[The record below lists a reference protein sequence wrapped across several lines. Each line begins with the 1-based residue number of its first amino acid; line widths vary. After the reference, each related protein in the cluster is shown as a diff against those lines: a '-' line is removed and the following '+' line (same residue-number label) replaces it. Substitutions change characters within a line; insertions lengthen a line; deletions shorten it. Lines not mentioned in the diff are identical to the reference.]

1 MNNSYRTALLG
12 LLIALSA
19 PAPAAAQASQKPS
32 YFGSTTR
39 SEAALI
45 GILYDLKQDQQ
56 HKPKNEEYVE
66 IMGRFVREGWDEGI
80 LNEFYRVTRPL
91 YTTQVFIPLMAAD
104 EAPRAFG
111 VQDIMQPRY
120 WVVHYKGQVSPP
132 HAGTFRFVG
141 MSDDIL
147 AVAVNGKTELIAEWK
162 ASRLPNHGWRDAP
175 RDGIETPMGPAV
187 SGDWFT
193 VKKGQVIDLDIIV
206 GEYPGVTFGAWLLIE
221 EQGATYEKDSQGKP
235 ILPIFQLSDYP
246 IPDGRNPLARKSRP
260 DELWKGNQ

>member
-1 MNNSYRTALLG
+1 MNSCRTALAG
-12 LLIALSA
+12 LVIALSA
-19 PAPAAAQASQKPS
+19 PAPATSQDTQTATA
-32 YFGSTTR
+32 FGSTTR

-56 HKPKNEEYVE
+56 HKPKKGQYLEL
-66 IMGRFVREGWDEGI
+66 IGRFVREGWDEGI

-104 EAPRAFG
+104 EAPRSFG
-111 VQDIMQPRY
+111 VQDIMKPRM

-147 AVAVNGKTELIAEWK
+147 AVAVNGKTALLAQYPAWKELN
-162 ASRLPNHGWRDAP
+162 SVWRDAP
-175 RDGIETPMGPAV
+175 RDGIGTPVGPAI

-193 VKKGQVIDLDIIV
+193 VKEGQVIDLDIIV
-206 GEYPGVTFGAWLLIE
+206 GEYPGAQFGAWLMIE
-221 EQGATYEKDSQGKP
+221 EQGVTYEKDGQGKP
-235 ILPIFQLSDYP
+235 ILPVFQLSDSA
-246 IPDGRNPLARKSRP
+246 IPDGRNPPARKSRP